1 MDQLLAGESSFIEY
15 KCQVPENSIKYMKTV
30 VAFNNAFS
38 YMKIIENWGSG
49 IPRIIKECLDY
60 GLSEPELIDMA
71 GDFRVNLYRGS
82 KNGDKI
88 NDITDQTNQTN
99 QTDQTNQDSLS
110 EAEITLLLLI
120 KENPQ
125 MTNAQMAQD
134 LGWNVSRVKYYLQK
148 LKKSSTIKRQG
159 STHHGFWELL
169 VKIE

>member
-1 MDQLLAGESSFIEY
+1 
-15 KCQVPENSIKYMKTV
+15 
-30 VAFNNAFS
+30 
-38 YMKIIENWGSG
+38 
-49 IPRIIKECLDY
+49 
-60 GLSEPELIDMA
+60 MA

-88 NDITDQTNQTN
+88 NDITDQTNQTNQTN

-134 LGWNVSRVKYYLQK
+134 LGWNVSRVKY
-148 LKKSSTIKRQG
+148 
-159 STHHGFWELL
+159 
-169 VKIE
+169 

>member
-1 MDQLLAGESSFIEY
+1 MLLNGVSIE
-15 KCQVPENSIKYMKTV
+15 KMKEGYSKIRNRGI
-30 VAFNNAFS
+30 ANAFS

-82 KNGDKI
+82 KNGDKV
-88 NDITDQTNQTN
+88 NDITDRTNQTN

-125 MTNAQMAQD
+125 MTNAQMAQV

-148 LKKSSTIKRQG
+148 LKKSSTIKCQG